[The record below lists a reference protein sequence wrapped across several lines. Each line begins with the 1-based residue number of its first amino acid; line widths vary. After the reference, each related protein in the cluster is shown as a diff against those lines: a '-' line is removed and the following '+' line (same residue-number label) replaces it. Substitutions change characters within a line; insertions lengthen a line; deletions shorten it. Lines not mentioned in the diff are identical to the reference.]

1 MQIRKSAL
9 LHMTVQTY
17 RELDVWKN
25 SMTLVEDIYKM
36 SSGFPKEEMYGLTS
50 QIRRCAVS
58 IPSNIAEGFMRRST
72 KEFMQF
78 IYIAL
83 GSLGELD
90 TQVEIAVRLQYL
102 EPAKDTLH
110 NIEIIR
116 KQLFALNRSLKTK
129 L

>member
-1 MQIRKSAL
+1 
-9 LHMTVQTY
+9 MTVQTY

-36 SSGFPKEEMYGLTS
+36 SFGFPKEEMYGLTS

-90 TQVEIAVRLQYL
+90 TQLEIAVRLQYL
-102 EPAKDTLH
+102 ERAAAIVQ

-116 KQLFALNRSLKTK
+116 KQLYALNRSLKAK